1 MVIIMIKELNKYKG
15 LSRRKIFIILLVI
28 CIISFIFGIL
38 FLALLD
44 KNGKSIV
51 VSTINNYIN
60 NLNYNKKDLFLLF
73 KNNVLITI
81 IMFLFGVSLFGV
93 IFEILFLIAKSFVLG
108 FSISSFIYTFKVK
121 GILIGLIYL
130 FPNIFNLFI
139 YFILG
144 FFALNYSIYL
154 YKYLFKNKEYNLK
167 SLMKKYLKVLG
178 VSIILLSSS
187 SLIQYFIIP
196 YILKLFTNS

>member
-167 SLMKKYLKVLG
+167 LLMKKYLKVLG

>member
-1 MVIIMIKELNKYKG
+1 MVIIMLKELNKYKG

-178 VSIILLSSS
+178 VSIILLSLS

>member
-178 VSIILLSSS
+178 VSIILLSLS

>member
-93 IFEILFLIAKSFVLG
+93 IFEILFLIAKSFILG

-178 VSIILLSSS
+178 VSIILLSLS

>member
-1 MVIIMIKELNKYKG
+1 MIKELNKYKG

-178 VSIILLSSS
+178 VSIILLSLS

>member
-15 LSRRKIFIILLVI
+15 LSRIKIFIILLVI
-28 CIISFIFGIL
+28 CIISFGIL

-178 VSIILLSSS
+178 VSIILLSLS